1 MIAVRN
7 LRKSYRLGSETVWAL
22 KGVDM
27 EVAKGEMVAITGP
40 SGSGKSTLLR
50 VLGGLETADE
60 GEYLLNGETV
70 ATLSSDRRATLRN
83 RRIGLVFETFTLL
96 PRVSVLENV
105 ELPLL
110 YAGRRDAKQ
119 AAIQALEAVGLADE
133 RGRDPEQLSA
143 GQRQR
148 VALARAVVAG
158 PELLL
163 ADEPTGRLGSESGRE
178 FMELLTVLNRRG
190 QTLVVATHDRQ
201 VAAACGRAIALR
213 DGRME
218 ADAPC

>member
-7 LRKSYRLGSETVWAL
+7 LRKSYRLGSETLWAL

-50 VLGGLETADE
+50 ILGGLETADE

-70 ATLSSDRRATLRN
+70 ATLSADRRATLRN
-83 RRIGLVFETFTLL
+83 RRLGLVFETFTLL

-163 ADEPTGRLGSESGRE
+163 ADEPTGRLGSEAGLA